1 MIMIM
6 RYAVIGIIVG
16 TVIVLMNAYNIYNKT
31 YTIELTYLHETNLPE
46 TPIDETVAL
55 HEN

>member
-1 MIMIM
+1 MKNGGNFVIMIM

-46 TPIDETVAL
+46 TAID
-55 HEN
+55 